1 MARERN
7 QALQIPDGG
16 GAKQRPAERVAQQ
29 VNRSKPRGQGRR
41 PAMAVGLRAAREN
54 GGGAGDKAE
63 TQREARLHEKSGSV
77 RPRPGCLAQVAVLP
91 EASAAYL
98 SGRDGDLGGRANS
111 VDSDRQSNVGGRTM
125 ATSVSRLPD
134 ARPGMPI
141 CSAQINSIA
150 PLIHG
155 KGRRPGGSPVCH
167 WPQDTRAWLVDS
179 RDSVVEWSSDSDSQR
194 SPEPPAPRASLEAA
208 IGALAFQ
215 RLSVPGDPVCTAGG
229 GRCLWCH
236 SGHARL
242 AGQQSAAVL

>member
-63 TQREARLHEKSGSV
+63 TQREARLHEKSVPV
-77 RPRPGCLAQVAVLP
+77 RPRPGCLAQGAALP
-91 EASAAYL
+91 EASAACL

-125 ATSVSRLPD
+125 GASASRLPD
-134 ARPGMPI
+134 ARPGRPI
-141 CSAQINSIA
+141 CSAHNKQPCSPDSWQWPA
-150 PLIHG
+150 
-155 KGRRPGGSPVCH
+155 PGGQSGLP
-167 WPQDTRAWLVDS
+167 LVTEHDS
-179 RDSVVEWSSDSDSQR
+179 
-194 SPEPPAPRASLEAA
+194 L
-208 IGALAFQ
+208 
-215 RLSVPGDPVCTAGG
+215 AGG
-229 GRCLWCH
+229 L
-236 SGHARL
+236 ARL
-242 AGQQSAAVL
+242 GGEVELRLGQTTLP

>member
-63 TQREARLHEKSGSV
+63 TQREARLHEKSGPV

-125 ATSVSRLPD
+125 GASASRLPD
-134 ARPGMPI
+134 ARPGRPI
-141 CSAQINSIA
+141 CSAHNKQPCSPDSWQWPA
-150 PLIHG
+150 
-155 KGRRPGGSPVCH
+155 PGGQSGLP
-167 WPQDTRAWLVDS
+167 LVAGHDS
-179 RDSVVEWSSDSDSQR
+179 
-194 SPEPPAPRASLEAA
+194 L
-208 IGALAFQ
+208 
-215 RLSVPGDPVCTAGG
+215 AGG
-229 GRCLWCH
+229 L
-236 SGHARL
+236 ARL
-242 AGQQSAAVL
+242 GGEVELRLGQTTLP